1 MYNGELKERFI
12 ASYTEK
18 ISVGTFCRRLFEFT
32 KPYEEKWGA
41 DLCTRGSKDIEMIVE
56 ESSGTSS
63 QSLSDNLRTIKQYIR
78 WCVSQGIP
86 NACEEALEIKSV
98 TSNKIKTTTVTNP
111 AHFQRYLNIIFD
123 DEDMDTMDIVFRTYY
138 WLAYAGMRLDDIFKV
153 KKSDISLE
161 DMTVKYGD
169 MCRPIYRE
177 SLKTI
182 RKCIALDS
190 VNVFRPNKVDPVVIE
205 RVDSDLLLRGTRGVL
220 SKKTTLESIS
230 RKQRA
235 AIDSGKTNMR
245 VGFFGAWISGL
256 FFRIYMD
263 ELSGIPA
270 DFSKFVEMIDAVKE
284 NGSEKRKPVNQVLRN
299 RIIMYQEDYLTWKD
313 SLNK

>member
-32 KPYEEKWGA
+32 NPYEEKWGA

-86 NACEEALEIKSV
+86 NACEEALEIKTV
-98 TSNKIKTTTVTNP
+98 ASNKIKTTTVTNP
-111 AHFQRYLNIIFD
+111 AHLQRYLNIIFD

-270 DFSKFVEMIDAVKE
+270 DFSKFVEMIDVAKE
-284 NGSEKRKPVNQVLRN
+284 DGSEKRKPVTQVLRN
-299 RIIMYQEDYLTWKD
+299 RVMMYQEDYLTWKD

>member
-1 MYNGELKERFI
+1 MYNEELKERFI

-32 KPYEEKWGA
+32 NPYEEKWGA

-98 TSNKIKTTTVTNP
+98 ASNKIKTTTVTNP

-182 RKCIALDS
+182 RKCITLDS
-190 VNVFRPNKVDPVVIE
+190 VNVFRPNKVDPVVVE

-284 NGSEKRKPVNQVLRN
+284 SGSEKPKPVNQVLRN

-313 SLNK
+313 SFNK

>member
-1 MYNGELKERFI
+1 MYNGELKEKFI

-32 KPYEEKWGA
+32 TPYEEKWGA
-41 DLCTRGSKDIEMIVE
+41 DLCTRGSKDIEMIVAE
-56 ESSGTSS
+56 ASGTSS

-78 WCVSQGIP
+78 WCVSQGTP

-98 TSNKIKTTTVTNP
+98 ASNKIKTTTVTSP
-111 AHFQRYLNIIFD
+111 SHLQRYLNNVFD
-123 DEDMDTMDIVFRTYY
+123 EEDKDTTDVVLRTYF
-138 WLAYAGMRLDDIFKV
+138 WLAYAGIGLDDIV
-153 KKSDISLE
+153 KIKKDDVSFE
-161 DMTVKYGD
+161 DMVVRYNGISY
-169 MCRPIYRE
+169 PIYRE
-177 SLKTI
+177 GLKAI
-182 RKCIALDS
+182 RKCITLEY
-190 VNVFRPNKVDPVVIE
+190 VNVFRPNKVEPVIVQRFE
-205 RVDSDLLLRGTRGVL
+205 SDVLMRGTRGEL
-220 SKKTTLESIS
+220 PKKTILETVS
-230 RKQRA
+230 RKQRI
-235 AIDSGKTNMR
+235 AIDGGKTNMR

-270 DFSKFVEMIDAVKE
+270 DFSKFVEMIDAAKE

-299 RIIMYQEDYLTWKD
+299 RVMMYQEDYLTWKD